1 MVVLDEALRRY
12 RIGRF
17 TDDDVAYC
25 ADLSNRAWRELIK
38 TRAVATVTE
47 SLGRGHVRLCDAT
60 VLKRAAAIAAL
71 NRAGFSLAVSG
82 RIAYSLPFHTLLYEI
97 CDPWAILLQR
107 SAGLDPQTGL
117 PPRVKRP
124 KADWFTVDR
133 PAEAEPESD
142 WLVKIYERRFV
153 GVIYSAKEEPTI
165 FGDLRKDGARFVA
178 WWPFRRRG
186 YRMGRVIDA
195 FIQQLPPTTVK
206 AVAEWESPTK
216 WTKELK
222 DLGYEYEKHDE
233 DHDPLCIAAEASIR
247 SPLFATTINITLAV
261 RKALRRYLGIEPVEP
276 LSESELK

>member
-1 MVVLDEALRRY
+1 V
-12 RIGRF
+12 F
-17 TDDDVAYC
+17 
-25 ADLSNRAWRELIK
+25 
-38 TRAVATVTE
+38 
-47 SLGRGHVRLCDAT
+47 
-60 VLKRAAAIAAL
+60 KRAAVIGVL

-82 RIAYSLPFHTLLYEI
+82 HIAYSLPFHNLLYEI

-124 KADWFTVDR
+124 KADWFTADR

-153 GVIYSAKEEPTI
+153 GAIYSAKEGPTI
-165 FGDLRKDGARFVA
+165 FGDLRKDGASFVA
-178 WWPFRRRG
+178 WCPLRRRA
-186 YRMGRVIDA
+186 YPMGRVIDA
-195 FIQQLPPTTVK
+195 FIRQLPPTTVE
-206 AVAEWESPTK
+206 AVAEWENPTK

-247 SPLFATTINITLAV
+247 SPLFTTTINVTLPI
-261 RKALRRYLGIEPVEP
+261 RKALRRYLGIEPAEP
-276 LSESELK
+276 LSESESK